1 MPQPSEICKLLD
13 SDALGEVTGLVY
25 IAAPAHRDVVREELK
40 RHHFE
45 DGEQEFVREGD
56 VDDVLYEAGY
66 VRVSFNGDGNDAA
79 GAGGDF
85 LNVAE
90 GFFVLQD
97 GGRVVGVFGGDAD
110 YGERFVDEGVG
121 AVLHFAGG
129 VALGVDV
136 GDFLQLE
143 RAFEGDGVMDAA
155 AEEKEIVRRAE
166 DLGELLAL

>member
-1 MPQPSEICKLLD
+1 MVY
-13 SDALGEVTGLVY
+13 VTTSADG
-25 IAAPAHRDVVREELK
+25 DVVREELE

-45 DGEQEFVREGD
+45 DGQQELVRGGD
-56 VDDVLYEAGY
+56 VDYVLDELGDVLVADY
-66 VRVSFNGDGNDAA
+66 GDGDDAA
-79 GAGGDF
+79 GAGGYF
-85 LNVAE
+85 LDVAE

-97 GGRVVGVFGGDAD
+97 RRRVVGVFGGDAD

-155 AEEKEIVRRAE
+155 AEEEEIVRGVE
-166 DLGELLAL
+166 DLRELLALGVDRAQNFFELGGDVG